1 MQKLVEGLHKFQSE
15 VFAPRRDFFT
25 NLARGQ
31 HPETLF
37 ITCSD
42 SRVAPNLITQTDP
55 GELFILRNAGNI
67 VPAFAEGGVA
77 SGEAAT
83 IEFALEGL
91 GVSSIV
97 VCGHTACG
105 AMKALLDPAPLE
117 RLPSVRQWLSH
128 AEPTRKRVLENY
140 ADRDPATLGTLMV
153 EENVLTQIEHLHSH
167 PVVKSRILDGKLAIY
182 AWVYKIETGDVFQF
196 DVATGQFEKLGAQA
210 VARATNGREARVA
223 ASI

>member
-15 VFAPRRDFFT
+15 VFTPRRDFFT
-25 NLARGQ
+25 SLARGQ

-42 SRVAPNLITQTDP
+42 SRIAPNLITQTDP

-67 VPAFAEGGVA
+67 VPAFTEDGVA
-77 SGEAAT
+77 CGEAAT

-117 RLPSVRQWLSH
+117 GMPAVRQWLTH

-140 ADRDPATLGTLMV
+140 ADRDPSTLGTLMV
-153 EENVLTQIEHLHSH
+153 EENVLTQIENLHTL
-167 PVVKSRILDGKLAIY
+167 PVVKKRILEGKLALY
-182 AWVYKIETGDVFQF
+182 AWVYKIETGDVFQY
-196 DVATGQFEKLGAQA
+196 DAGTGQFEKLGAKA
-210 VARATNGREARVA
+210 VAQATNGRGAPVA